1 MFLSAVRNFIL
12 TAPIHFKGSIGNE
25 KSKAVEGKKLYT
37 VLPPPEGYLIKSGED
52 LVTPSNRDPTDSENS
67 PADADDH
74 ELHKR
79 RKRRRK
85 KKELLITTEEVST
98 SPTEGAVQGQTD
110 AAHPSNEGDT
120 GSSVGTEQLSKN
132 RKRKM
137 KKKRHKEKVLALG
150 LVPRARAV
158 EFTYAQSG
166 DGNAEEVL
174 DFLRTTLEIY
184 LSDQKSSGSC
194 VESSPSLS
202 LTAAEALFSRLSG
215 RTLPPVEIFK
225 LCGLR
230 AVLVK
235 NEEQLKS
242 QLKEFRDASTLP
254 TDEVS
259 VVCTLMEYWL
269 AEILPMQR
277 QQRT

>member
-1 MFLSAVRNFIL
+1 
-12 TAPIHFKGSIGNE
+12 
-25 KSKAVEGKKLYT
+25 
-37 VLPPPEGYLIKSGED
+37 
-52 LVTPSNRDPTDSENS
+52 
-67 PADADDH
+67 ADDH

-110 AAHPSNEGDT
+110 AAHPSNEGHT

-184 LSDQKSSGSC
+184 LSDQKSS
-194 VESSPSLS
+194 
-202 LTAAEALFSRLSG
+202 
-215 RTLPPVEIFK
+215 
-225 LCGLR
+225 
-230 AVLVK
+230 
-235 NEEQLKS
+235 
-242 QLKEFRDASTLP
+242 
-254 TDEVS
+254 
-259 VVCTLMEYWL
+259 
-269 AEILPMQR
+269 
-277 QQRT
+277 